1 MFYIKSMAY
10 WKASGKVR
18 PIDCLISAEW
28 TPAQAFA
35 VVELLDDLRDRICA
49 HYQTALF
56 ELLRDEQS
64 RDSDA
69 NPYDPW
75 TEEPPF

>member
-1 MFYIKSMAY
+1 MKPYPQP
-10 WKASGKVR
+10 SGLNHGL
-18 PIDCLISAEW
+18 DCLISAEW

-69 NPYDPW
+69 NPYDLW